1 MIQAAYIHLPF
12 CVHKCD
18 FCDFAAFAGM
28 QHLESEYCA
37 TVLEEIKQRVKQTQ
51 SPIKLE
57 SIFYG
62 GGTPSVV
69 APENLLSIHKGLLE
83 LVECSE
89 NAEITIESTPH
100 SITKEKAQFWRELGI
115 NRISIGI
122 ESLRDDELSA
132 IGRDHTSS
140 QAYAGIELACQ
151 ADFPVI
157 SLDFM
162 YSLPTQTVDSWQ
174 QTLDEFV
181 ELASCRK
188 QIKHVS
194 AYGLELVGNSP
205 LYSRF
210 AKDSVAYPDDDNF
223 NLMRERLIETLA
235 KAGFEQYEVS
245 NFAKPGFACRHNLTY
260 WRNAEYLAFGVGAH
274 RYVDGV
280 RSSNIRSLTRYIREP
295 LSVDL
300 FEPIDQAMRL
310 KEGIMLG
317 FRMLKGINLANFEKE
332 YGVDLFDSY
341 EMPIKRMLDAG
352 MLELENGQLAIPQKK
367 LALSNS
373 IIAEFM

>member
-28 QHLESEYCA
+28 QHVEREYCEIL
-37 TVLEEIKQRVKQTQ
+37 LEEIKQRVEKTQ
-51 SPIKLE
+51 SPIKLQ

-69 APENLLSIHKGLLE
+69 APENLKLIHRGLLD
-83 LVECSE
+83 LVECSAE
-89 NAEITIESTPH
+89 AEITIESTPH
-100 SITKEKAQFWRELGI
+100 SITAEKASFWRELGI

-132 IGRDHTSS
+132 IGRDHTAA
-140 QAYAGIELACQ
+140 QAYQGIDLACK
-151 ADFPVI
+151 ADFSSI

-162 YSLPTQTVDSWQ
+162 YSLPTQTLESWQ
-174 QTLDEFV
+174 KTLDEFV
-181 ELASCRK
+181 ELASSRP

-210 AKDSVAYPDDDNF
+210 PKDSIAYPCDENF
-223 NLMRERLIETLA
+223 NLMRERLVETLA

-280 RSSNIRSLTRYIREP
+280 RSSNIRSLNRYIREP
-295 LSVDL
+295 LSDDL
-300 FEPIDQAMRL
+300 FEPIDQATRL

-317 FRMLKGINLANFEKE
+317 FRMLKGINLDDFEQE
-332 YGVDLFDSY
+332 YQVDLLNSY
-341 EMPIKRMLDAG
+341 EKPIKRMLEQG
-352 MLELENGQLAIPQKK
+352 MLKLENGQLAIPQKN

>member
-37 TVLEEIKQRVKQTQ
+37 IVLEEIKQRVKQTR

-140 QAYAGIELACQ
+140 QARAGIELACQ

-174 QTLDEFV
+174 RTLDEFV

-210 AKDSVAYPDDDNF
+210 AKNSCAYPDDDNF

>member
-1 MIQAAYIHLPF
+1 
-12 CVHKCD
+12 
-18 FCDFAAFAGM
+18 M
-28 QHLESEYCA
+28 QHVESEYCA
-37 TVLEEIKQRVKQTQ
+37 ILLEEIKQRVKQTQ
-51 SPIKLE
+51 SPIKLN

-69 APENLLSIHKGLLE
+69 APENLRSIHEGLLE
-83 LVECSE
+83 LVECSDD
-89 NAEITIESTPH
+89 AEVTIESTPH
-100 SITKEKAQFWRELGI
+100 SITKEKAQFWRDLGI

-122 ESLRDDELSA
+122 ESLRDEELSA
-132 IGRDHTSS
+132 IGRDHNSS

-162 YSLPTQTVDSWQ
+162 YSLPTQTVESWQ
-174 QTLDEFV
+174 KTLDEFV
-181 ELASCRK
+181 ELASCRE

-300 FEPIDQAMRL
+300 FEPIGQAMRL

-317 FRMLKGINLANFEKE
+317 FRMLKGINLVDFEKE
-332 YGVDLFDSY
+332 YGVDLFENY
-341 EMPIKRMLDAG
+341 EKPIKRMLDAG
-352 MLELENGQLAIPQKK
+352 MLKLENGQLAIPQKQ